1 MKVLLIFVAVAASL
15 PMAWISLSK
24 IALVAGA
31 LWTRWISYNTQT
43 RKNTHFSINNISL
56 LNKVIYFSIAW
67 ILISTAW
74 TPVDVDTAIYAF
86 IKHAKILIIP
96 LIVYISTSEKL
107 GSKCLNYALYAQI
120 GVCIISWC
128 LAIKYLIN
136 QYLIGNPV
144 NLSLNAQNFNVF
156 SESQL
161 DQSIMFVVSAAII
174 WHIRN
179 TIPLSK
185 WIIYTSVFLF
195 LTNVLFLANSR
206 TGYVLAIASATL
218 AIYFLPP
225 FKFKCAT
232 LVMAPFL
239 LISTLLLS
247 SQQFSDRVN
256 QVAHEVQSTEQP
268 ENLKTS
274 SGWRLNAWQRSI
286 EAFYDRPI
294 LGHGLGSWT
303 YAAKKAEGD
312 KGNDVFGKGNRSN
325 PHQEYLLWAVEFGL
339 VGILLKII
347 FIYSVFMSSKSNM
360 PQYSNAINAALLCIV
375 MAGLFNSVIFD
386 DLIGDFLLIFL
397 ALCISAGQE
406 NKIIK
411 PKNTYDQ

>member
-31 LWTRWISYNTQT
+31 LWTRWISYNKQT
-43 RKNTHFSINNISL
+43 RKKTHFSIENISL

-86 IKHAKILIIP
+86 TKHAKILIIP
-96 LIVYISTSEKL
+96 LIVYISTSEKI
-107 GSKCLNYALYAQI
+107 GSKCLNYALYTQI
-120 GVCIISWC
+120 GICIVSWF
-128 LAIKYLIN
+128 LAIKFSIN
-136 QYLIGNPV
+136 QYLAEDFV
-144 NLSLNAQNFNVF
+144 SLNLSGQNFNVF

-179 TIPLSK
+179 TIPVSK
-185 WIIYTSVFLF
+185 WIIYMSVFLF
-195 LTNVLFLANSR
+195 LANVLFLANSR
-206 TGYVLAIASATL
+206 TGYILAIASVTL
-218 AIYFLPP
+218 AIYYLPP
-225 FKFKCAT
+225 FKFKWAA
-232 LVMAPFL
+232 LMMAPCL
-239 LISTLLLS
+239 LITLLLLG

-256 QVAHEVQSTEQP
+256 QVVHEVQSTEQP
-268 ENLKTS
+268 ENVKTS

-347 FIYSVFMSSKSNM
+347 LIYSVFVSSKSNI
-360 PQYSNAINAALLCIV
+360 PQYRNATNATLLCIV
-375 MAGLFNSVIFD
+375 LAGLFNSVIFD

-397 ALCISAGQE
+397 ALCLAAGQE
-406 NKIIK
+406 KKCIK
-411 PKNTYDQ
+411 PKNTHDQ

>member
-43 RKNTHFSINNISL
+43 RKNTHLSIEKISL

-86 IKHAKILIIP
+86 VKHAKILIIP

-107 GSKCLNYALYAQI
+107 GSKCLNYALYTQI
-120 GVCIISWC
+120 VVCFISWC
-128 LAIKYLIN
+128 LAIKYLVN
-136 QYLIGNPV
+136 QYLIGNLV
-144 NLSLNAQNFNVF
+144 NLSLNGKNFNVF

-161 DQSIMFVVSAAII
+161 DQSIMFVVSASII

-206 TGYVLAIASATL
+206 TGYVLAIASITL
-218 AIYFLPP
+218 AIYYLPA
-225 FKFKCAT
+225 FKFKWAT

-268 ENLKTS
+268 ENVKTS

-339 VGILLKII
+339 TGILLKILI
-347 FIYSVFMSSKSNM
+347 IYSIFLSSKSNI
-360 PQYSNAINAALLCIV
+360 PHYSNAINATLLCIV
-375 MAGLFNSVIFD
+375 LAGLFNSVIFD

-397 ALCISAGQE
+397 ALCIAAGQE
-406 NKIIK
+406 KKLLNKK
-411 PKNTYDQ
+411 TYDQ

>member
-1 MKVLLIFVAVAASL
+1 
-15 PMAWISLSK
+15 MAWISLSK

-43 RKNTHFSINNISL
+43 RKKTHFSIENISL

-86 IKHAKILIIP
+86 TKHAKILIIP
-96 LIVYISTSEKL
+96 LIVYISTSEKI
-107 GSKCLNYALYAQI
+107 GSKCLNYALYTQI
-120 GVCIISWC
+120 GICIVSWF
-128 LAIKYLIN
+128 LAIKFSIN
-136 QYLIGNPV
+136 QYLAEDFV
-144 NLSLNAQNFNVF
+144 SLNLSGQNFNVF

-179 TIPLSK
+179 TIPVSK
-185 WIIYTSVFLF
+185 WIIYMSVFLF
-195 LTNVLFLANSR
+195 LANVLFLANSR
-206 TGYVLAIASATL
+206 TGYILAIASVTL
-218 AIYFLPP
+218 AIYYLPP
-225 FKFKCAT
+225 FKFKWAA
-232 LVMAPFL
+232 LMMAPCL
-239 LISTLLLS
+239 LITLLLLG

-256 QVAHEVQSTEQP
+256 QVVHEVQSTEQP
-268 ENLKTS
+268 ENVKTS

-347 FIYSVFMSSKSNM
+347 LIYSVFVSSKSNI
-360 PQYSNAINAALLCIV
+360 PQYRNATNATLLCIV
-375 MAGLFNSVIFD
+375 LAGLFNSVIFD

-397 ALCISAGQE
+397 ALCLAAGQE
-406 NKIIK
+406 KKCIK
-411 PKNTYDQ
+411 PKNTHDQ

>member
-1 MKVLLIFVAVAASL
+1 LKVLLIFVAVAASL

-43 RKNTHFSINNISL
+43 RKNTHLSIEKISL

-86 IKHAKILIIP
+86 VKHAKILIIP

-107 GSKCLNYALYAQI
+107 GSKCLNYALYTQI
-120 GVCIISWC
+120 VVCFISWC
-128 LAIKYLIN
+128 LAIKYLVN
-136 QYLIGNPV
+136 QYLIGNLV
-144 NLSLNAQNFNVF
+144 NLSLNGKNFNVF

-161 DQSIMFVVSAAII
+161 DQSIMFVVSASII

-206 TGYVLAIASATL
+206 TGYVLAIASITL
-218 AIYFLPP
+218 AIYYLPA
-225 FKFKCAT
+225 FKFKWAT

-239 LISTLLLS
+239 LICTLLLS

-268 ENLKTS
+268 ENVKTS

-339 VGILLKII
+339 TGILLKIL
-347 FIYSVFMSSKSNM
+347 FIYSIFLSSKSNI
-360 PQYSNAINAALLCIV
+360 PHYSNAINATLLCIV
-375 MAGLFNSVIFD
+375 LAGLFNSVIFD

-397 ALCISAGQE
+397 ALCLAAGQE
-406 NKIIK
+406 KKLLNKK
-411 PKNTYDQ
+411 TYDQ

>member
-1 MKVLLIFVAVAASL
+1 LKVLLIFVAVAASL

-31 LWTRWISYNTQT
+31 LWTRWFSYNTQT
-43 RKNTHFSINNISL
+43 TNNKYFSIENISP

-67 ILISTAW
+67 ILLSTAW

-86 IKHAKILIIP
+86 VKHAKILIIP
-96 LIVYISTSEKL
+96 LIVYIATSEKL
-107 GSKCLNYALYAQI
+107 GSKCLNYALYTQI
-120 GVCIISWC
+120 GVCIVSWF
-128 LAIKYLIN
+128 LAIKFSANKYLTEN
-136 QYLIGNPV
+136 FVSL
-144 NLSLNAQNFNVF
+144 NLSGQNFNVF

-179 TIPLSK
+179 TIPISK

-206 TGYVLAIASATL
+206 TGYVLAIASVTL
-218 AIYFLPP
+218 AIYYLPP
-225 FKFKCAT
+225 FKFKWAA
-232 LVMAPFL
+232 LIMAPFL
-239 LISTLLLS
+239 LISSLLLS

-268 ENLKTS
+268 GNVKTS

-294 LGHGLGSWT
+294 LGHGLGSWA

-312 KGNDVFGKGNRSN
+312 KGNDVFGNGIRSN
-325 PHQEYLLWAVEFGL
+325 PHQESLLWTVEFGL
-339 VGILLKII
+339 MGILLKIM
-347 FIYSVFMSSKSNM
+347 FIYSVFVSSKSNA
-360 PQYSNAINAALLCIV
+360 PQYSNAITATLLCILL
-375 MAGLFNSVIFD
+375 AGLFNSVIFD

-397 ALCISAGQE
+397 ALCLAAGQE
-406 NKIIK
+406 NKNIK
-411 PKNTYDQ
+411 PKNTHDQ

>member
-1 MKVLLIFVAVAASL
+1 VAASL

-43 RKNTHFSINNISL
+43 RKNTHLSIEKISL

-74 TPVDVDTAIYAF
+74 TPVDVDTTFYAF
-86 IKHAKILIIP
+86 LKHAKILIIP

-107 GSKCLNYALYAQI
+107 GSKCLNYALYTQI
-120 GVCIISWC
+120 VVCFISWC
-128 LAIKYLIN
+128 LAIKYLVY
-136 QYLIGNPV
+136 QYLIGNLV
-144 NLSLNAQNFNVF
+144 NLSLNGKNFNVF

-161 DQSIMFVVSAAII
+161 DQSIMFVVSASII

-206 TGYVLAIASATL
+206 TGYVLAIASITL
-218 AIYFLPP
+218 AIYYLPA
-225 FKFKCAT
+225 FKFKWAT

-268 ENLKTS
+268 ENVKTS

-339 VGILLKII
+339 TGILLKIL
-347 FIYSVFMSSKSNM
+347 FIYSIFLSSKSNI
-360 PQYSNAINAALLCIV
+360 PHYSNAINATLLCIV
-375 MAGLFNSVIFD
+375 LAGLFNSVVFD

-397 ALCISAGQE
+397 ALCLAAGQE
-406 NKIIK
+406 KKLLNKK
-411 PKNTYDQ
+411 TYDQ

>member
-1 MKVLLIFVAVAASL
+1 
-15 PMAWISLSK
+15 MAWISLSK

-43 RKNTHFSINNISL
+43 RKKTHFSIENISL

-86 IKHAKILIIP
+86 TKHAKILIIP
-96 LIVYISTSEKL
+96 LIVYISTSEKI
-107 GSKCLNYALYAQI
+107 GSKCLNYALYTQI
-120 GVCIISWC
+120 GICIVSWF
-128 LAIKYLIN
+128 LAIKFSIN
-136 QYLIGNPV
+136 QYLAEDFV
-144 NLSLNAQNFNVF
+144 SLNLSGQNFNVF

-179 TIPLSK
+179 TIPISK

-206 TGYVLAIASATL
+206 TGYILAIASVTL
-218 AIYFLPP
+218 AIYYLPP
-225 FKFKCAT
+225 FKFKWAA
-232 LVMAPFL
+232 LMMAPCL
-239 LISTLLLS
+239 LITLLLLG

-256 QVAHEVQSTEQP
+256 QVVHEVQSTEQP
-268 ENLKTS
+268 ENVKTS

-347 FIYSVFMSSKSNM
+347 LIYSVFVSSKSNI
-360 PQYSNAINAALLCIV
+360 PQYRNATNATLLCIV
-375 MAGLFNSVIFD
+375 LAGLFNSVIFD

-397 ALCISAGQE
+397 ALCLAAGQE
-406 NKIIK
+406 NKGIK
-411 PKNTYDQ
+411 PKNTHDQ

>member
-1 MKVLLIFVAVAASL
+1 
-15 PMAWISLSK
+15 MAWISLSK

-43 RKNTHFSINNISL
+43 KKNTHFNIENISL

-74 TPVDVDTAIYAF
+74 TPVDADTAIYAF

-96 LIVYISTSEKL
+96 LIVYISNSKKL
-107 GSKCLNYALYAQI
+107 GSTCLNYALYTQI
-120 GVCIISWC
+120 GVCIVSWF
-128 LAIKYLIN
+128 LAIKHSTN
-136 QYLIGNPV
+136 QYLAE
-144 NLSLNAQNFNVF
+144 NLVSLNPSSQNYNVF

-174 WHIRN
+174 WYIRN
-179 TIPLSK
+179 TIPISK

-206 TGYVLAIASATL
+206 TGYVLAIASIIL
-218 AIYFLPP
+218 AIYYLPP
-225 FKFKCAT
+225 FKFKWAA
-232 LVMAPFL
+232 LIMAPFL
-239 LISTLLLS
+239 LISSLLLS

-256 QVAHEVQSTEQP
+256 QVAHEVRSTEQP
-268 ENLKTS
+268 ENVKTS

-303 YAAKKAEGD
+303 YAAKKTEGD

-339 VGILLKII
+339 MGILLKII
-347 FIYSVFMSSKSNM
+347 FIYSVFVSSKSNI
-360 PQYSNAINAALLCIV
+360 PQYRNAITATLLCIV
-375 MAGLFNSVIFD
+375 LAGLFNSVIYD

-397 ALCISAGQE
+397 ALCLAAGQE
-406 NKIIK
+406 NKSIK
-411 PKNTYDQ
+411 PKNTHDQ

>member
-1 MKVLLIFVAVAASL
+1 
-15 PMAWISLSK
+15 MAWISLSK
-24 IALVAGA
+24 IALVAGS

-268 ENLKTS
+268 ENVKTS

-347 FIYSVFMSSKSNM
+347 FIYSVFMSSKSNI

>member
-1 MKVLLIFVAVAASL
+1 
-15 PMAWISLSK
+15 MAWISLSK

-43 RKNTHFSINNISL
+43 RKKTHFSIENISL

-86 IKHAKILIIP
+86 TKHAKILIIP
-96 LIVYISTSEKL
+96 LIVYISTSEKI
-107 GSKCLNYALYAQI
+107 GSKCLNYALYTQI
-120 GVCIISWC
+120 GICIVSWF
-128 LAIKYLIN
+128 LAIKFSIN
-136 QYLIGNPV
+136 QYLAEDFV
-144 NLSLNAQNFNVF
+144 SLNLSGQNFNVF

-174 WHIRN
+174 WQIRN
-179 TIPLSK
+179 TIPMSK
-185 WIIYTSVFLF
+185 WIICTSVSLF

-206 TGYVLAIASATL
+206 TGYILAIASVTL
-218 AIYFLPP
+218 AIYYLRP
-225 FKFKCAT
+225 FKFKWAA
-232 LVMAPFL
+232 LMMAPCL
-239 LISTLLLS
+239 LITLLLLG

-256 QVAHEVQSTEQP
+256 QVVHEVQSTEQP
-268 ENLKTS
+268 ENVKTS

-347 FIYSVFMSSKSNM
+347 LIYSVFVSSKSNI
-360 PQYSNAINAALLCIV
+360 PQYRNATNATLLCIV
-375 MAGLFNSVIFD
+375 LAGLFNSVIFD

-397 ALCISAGQE
+397 ALCLAAGQE
-406 NKIIK
+406 KKCIK
-411 PKNTYDQ
+411 PKNTHDQ

>member
-1 MKVLLIFVAVAASL
+1 VAASL

-43 RKNTHFSINNISL
+43 RKNTHFGIENISL

-86 IKHAKILIIP
+86 VKHAKILIIP

-107 GSKCLNYALYAQI
+107 GSKCLNYALYTQI
-120 GVCIISWC
+120 VVCFISWC
-128 LAIKYLIN
+128 LAIKYVVN
-136 QYLIGNPV
+136 QYLIGNLV
-144 NLSLNAQNFNVF
+144 NLSLNGKNFNVF

-206 TGYVLAIASATL
+206 TGYVLAIASITL
-218 AIYFLPP
+218 AIYYLPA
-225 FKFKCAT
+225 FKFKWAT

-268 ENLKTS
+268 ENVKTS

-339 VGILLKII
+339 TGILLKIL
-347 FIYSVFMSSKSNM
+347 FIYSIFLSSKSNI
-360 PQYSNAINAALLCIV
+360 PHYSNAINATLLCIV
-375 MAGLFNSVIFD
+375 LAGLFNSVIFD

-397 ALCISAGQE
+397 ALCLAAGQE
-406 NKIIK
+406 KKLLNKK
-411 PKNTYDQ
+411 TYDQ

>member
-1 MKVLLIFVAVAASL
+1 LKVLLIFVAVAASL

-43 RKNTHFSINNISL
+43 RKNTHLSIEKISL

-86 IKHAKILIIP
+86 VKHAKILIIP

-107 GSKCLNYALYAQI
+107 GSKCLNYALYTQTV
-120 GVCIISWC
+120 VCFISWC
-128 LAIKYLIN
+128 LAIKYLVN
-136 QYLIGNPV
+136 QYLIGNLV
-144 NLSLNAQNFNVF
+144 NLSLNGKNFNVF

-161 DQSIMFVVSAAII
+161 DQSIMFVVSASII

-206 TGYVLAIASATL
+206 TGYVLAIASITL
-218 AIYFLPP
+218 AIYYLPA
-225 FKFKCAT
+225 FKFKWAT

-268 ENLKTS
+268 ENVKTS

-347 FIYSVFMSSKSNM
+347 FIYSVSMSSKSNI

-397 ALCISAGQE
+397 ALCLAAGQE
-406 NKIIK
+406 KKLLNKK
-411 PKNTYDQ
+411 TYDQ

>member
-1 MKVLLIFVAVAASL
+1 LKVLLIFVAVAASL

-43 RKNTHFSINNISL
+43 RKNTHLSIEKISL

-86 IKHAKILIIP
+86 VKHAKILIIP

-107 GSKCLNYALYAQI
+107 GSKCLNYALYTQI
-120 GVCIISWC
+120 VVCFISWC
-128 LAIKYLIN
+128 LAIKYLVN
-136 QYLIGNPV
+136 QYLIGNLV
-144 NLSLNAQNFNVF
+144 NLSLNGKNFNVF

-161 DQSIMFVVSAAII
+161 DQSIMFVVSASII

-206 TGYVLAIASATL
+206 TGYVLAIASITL
-218 AIYFLPP
+218 AIYYLPA
-225 FKFKCAT
+225 FKFKWAT

-239 LISTLLLS
+239 LICTLLLS

-268 ENLKTS
+268 ENVKTS

-339 VGILLKII
+339 TGILLKIL
-347 FIYSVFMSSKSNM
+347 FIYSIFLSSKSNI
-360 PQYSNAINAALLCIV
+360 PHYSNAINATLLCIV
-375 MAGLFNSVIFD
+375 LAGLFNSVIFD

-397 ALCISAGQE
+397 ALCLTAGQE
-406 NKIIK
+406 KKLLNRK
-411 PKNTYDQ
+411 TYDQ

>member
-1 MKVLLIFVAVAASL
+1 MAASL
-15 PMAWISLSK
+15 PLEWISLSK

-43 RKNTHFSINNISL
+43 RKNTHLSIEKISL
-56 LNKVIYFSIAW
+56 LNKIIYFSIAW

-86 IKHAKILIIP
+86 VKHAKILIIP
-96 LIVYISTSEKL
+96 LIVYIATSKKL
-107 GSKCLNYALYAQI
+107 GSTCLNYALYTQI
-120 GVCIISWC
+120 GVCIVSWF
-128 LAIKYLIN
+128 LAIKHSTNKYLAEN
-136 QYLIGNPV
+136 FV
-144 NLSLNAQNFNVF
+144 SLNPSGQNFNVF

-161 DQSIMFVVSAAII
+161 DQSIMFVVSASII

-206 TGYVLAIASATL
+206 TGYVLAIASITL
-218 AIYFLPP
+218 AIYYLPA
-225 FKFKCAT
+225 FKFKWAT

-268 ENLKTS
+268 ENVKTS

-339 VGILLKII
+339 TGILLKIL
-347 FIYSVFMSSKSNM
+347 FIYSIFLSSKSNISH
-360 PQYSNAINAALLCIV
+360 YSNAINATLLCIV
-375 MAGLFNSVIFD
+375 LAGLFNSVIFD

-397 ALCISAGQE
+397 ALCLAAGQE
-406 NKIIK
+406 KKLLNKK
-411 PKNTYDQ
+411 TYDQ

>member
-43 RKNTHFSINNISL
+43 RKNTYLSIEKISL

-86 IKHAKILIIP
+86 VKHAKILIIP

-107 GSKCLNYALYAQI
+107 GSKCLNYALYTQI
-120 GVCIISWC
+120 VVCFISWC
-128 LAIKYLIN
+128 LAIKYLVN
-136 QYLIGNPV
+136 QYLIGNLV
-144 NLSLNAQNFNVF
+144 NLSLNGKNFNVF

-161 DQSIMFVVSAAII
+161 DQSIMFVVSASII

-206 TGYVLAIASATL
+206 TGYVLAIASITL
-218 AIYFLPP
+218 AIYYLPA
-225 FKFKCAT
+225 FKFKWAT

-268 ENLKTS
+268 ENVKTS

-339 VGILLKII
+339 TGILLKIL
-347 FIYSVFMSSKSNM
+347 FIYSIFLSSKSNISH
-360 PQYSNAINAALLCIV
+360 YSNAINATLLCIV
-375 MAGLFNSVIFD
+375 LAGLFNSVIFD

-397 ALCISAGQE
+397 ALCLAAGQE
-406 NKIIK
+406 KKLLNKK
-411 PKNTYDQ
+411 TYDQ

>member
-1 MKVLLIFVAVAASL
+1 
-15 PMAWISLSK
+15 MAWISISK

-43 RKNTHFSINNISL
+43 RKNTHLSIEKISL

-86 IKHAKILIIP
+86 VKHAKILIIP

-107 GSKCLNYALYAQI
+107 GSKCLNYALYTQI
-120 GVCIISWC
+120 VVCFISWC
-128 LAIKYLIN
+128 LAIKYLVN
-136 QYLIGNPV
+136 QYLIGNLV
-144 NLSLNAQNFNVF
+144 NLSLNGKNFNVF

-161 DQSIMFVVSAAII
+161 DQSIMFVVSASII

-206 TGYVLAIASATL
+206 TGYVLAIASITL
-218 AIYFLPP
+218 AIYYLPA
-225 FKFKCAT
+225 FKFKWAT

-268 ENLKTS
+268 ENVKTS

-339 VGILLKII
+339 TGILLKIL
-347 FIYSVFMSSKSNM
+347 FIYSIYLSSKSNI
-360 PQYSNAINAALLCIV
+360 PHYTNAINATLLCIV
-375 MAGLFNSVIFD
+375 LAGLFNSVIFD

-397 ALCISAGQE
+397 ALCLAAGQE
-406 NKIIK
+406 KKLLNKK
-411 PKNTYDQ
+411 TYDQ

>member
-1 MKVLLIFVAVAASL
+1 
-15 PMAWISLSK
+15 MAWISLSK

-31 LWTRWISYNTQT
+31 LWTRWISYDTQT
-43 RKNTHFSINNISL
+43 RKNKHFSINNISL

-74 TPVDVDTAIYAF
+74 TPVDVDTTIYAF
-86 IKHAKILIIP
+86 LKHAKILIIP

-107 GSKCLNYALYAQI
+107 GSKCLNYALYTQI

-136 QYLIGNPV
+136 QYLIGNLI
-144 NLSLNAQNFNVF
+144 NLNLNGQNFSVF

-174 WHIRN
+174 WQIRN

-195 LTNVLFLANSR
+195 LTNVLYLSNSR
-206 TGYVLAIASATL
+206 TGYVLAIASTTL
-218 AIYFLPP
+218 AIYYLPP
-225 FKFKCAT
+225 FKFKWAA
-232 LVMAPFL
+232 LIMAPFL
-239 LISTLLLS
+239 LTGSLLMS
-247 SQQFSDRVN
+247 SQQFSDRIN
-256 QVAHEVQSTEQP
+256 QVALEIQSTEQP
-268 ENLKTS
+268 ENVKTS

-294 LGHGLGSWT
+294 LGHGIGSWT

-347 FIYSVFMSSKSNM
+347 FIYSVFMSSKSNI

-375 MAGLFNSVIFD
+375 IAGLFNSVIFD

-406 NKIIK
+406 QKSKIH
-411 PKNTYDQ
+411 KNTYEN

>member
-1 MKVLLIFVAVAASL
+1 MKALLIFVAIAASL

-24 IALVAGA
+24 MVLIAGA
-31 LWTRWISYNTQT
+31 LWVRWNNYKLKREEN
-43 RKNTHFSINNISL
+43 RYFSIQNIPF
-56 LNKVIYFSIAW
+56 LNKVIYFSIVW

-74 TPVDVDTAIYAF
+74 TPADFDTAIYAF

-96 LIVYISTSEKL
+96 IIIFIAASEKM
-107 GSKCLNYALYAQI
+107 GSKCLNYALYTQI
-120 GVCIISWC
+120 GICIASWI
-128 LAIKYLIN
+128 LAVKFSAN
-136 QYLIGNPV
+136 QYLSGNFV
-144 NLSLNAQNFNVF
+144 SLNLSGQNFNIF

-161 DQSIMFVVSAAII
+161 DQSIMFVVSASII

-179 TIPLSK
+179 TIPMSK

-206 TGYVLAIASATL
+206 TGYVLAIASITL
-218 AIYFLPP
+218 AICYLPA
-225 FKFKCAT
+225 FKFKWAT

-286 EAFYDRPI
+286 EAFNDRPI
-294 LGHGLGSWT
+294 LGHGIGSWT

-360 PQYSNAINAALLCIV
+360 PQYSNAINAVLLCIV

-406 NKIIK
+406 QKSFIHKITHE
-411 PKNTYDQ
+411 N

>member
-1 MKVLLIFVAVAASL
+1 
-15 PMAWISLSK
+15 MAWISLSK

-43 RKNTHFSINNISL
+43 RKNTHLSIEKISL

-86 IKHAKILIIP
+86 VKHAKILIIP

-107 GSKCLNYALYAQI
+107 GSKCLNYALYTQTV
-120 GVCIISWC
+120 VCFISWC
-128 LAIKYLIN
+128 LAIKYLVN
-136 QYLIGNPV
+136 QYLIGNLV
-144 NLSLNAQNFNVF
+144 NLSLNGKNFNVF

-195 LTNVLFLANSR
+195 LTNVLFLADSR
-206 TGYVLAIASATL
+206 TGYVLAIASITL
-218 AIYFLPP
+218 AIYYLPP
-225 FKFKCAT
+225 FKFKWAA
-232 LVMAPFL
+232 LIMAPFL
-239 LISTLLLS
+239 LISSLLMS

-256 QVAHEVQSTEQP
+256 QVAHEVRSTEQP
-268 ENLKTS
+268 ENVTTS

-286 EAFYDRPI
+286 EAYYDRPI

-312 KGNDVFGKGNRSN
+312 KGNDVFGRGNRSN

-339 VGILLKII
+339 MGILLKII
-347 FIYSVFMSSKSNM
+347 FIYYVFVSSKSNI
-360 PQYSNAINAALLCIV
+360 PQYRNAITATLLCIV
-375 MAGLFNSVIFD
+375 LAGLFNSVIYD

-397 ALCISAGQE
+397 ALCLAAGQE
-406 NKIIK
+406 TKSIK

>member
-1 MKVLLIFVAVAASL
+1 
-15 PMAWISLSK
+15 MAWISISK

-43 RKNTHFSINNISL
+43 RKNTHLSIEKISL
-56 LNKVIYFSIAW
+56 LNKIIYFSIAW

-86 IKHAKILIIP
+86 VKHAKILIIP

-107 GSKCLNYALYAQI
+107 GSKCLNYALYTQI
-120 GVCIISWC
+120 VVCFISWC
-128 LAIKYLIN
+128 LAIKYLVN
-136 QYLIGNPV
+136 QYLIGNLV
-144 NLSLNAQNFNVF
+144 NLSLNGKNFNVF

-161 DQSIMFVVSAAII
+161 DQSIMFVVSASII

-206 TGYVLAIASATL
+206 TGYVLAIASITL
-218 AIYFLPP
+218 AIYYLPA
-225 FKFKCAT
+225 FKFKWAT

-268 ENLKTS
+268 ENVKTS

-339 VGILLKII
+339 TGILLKIL
-347 FIYSVFMSSKSNM
+347 FIYSIFLSSKSNI
-360 PQYSNAINAALLCIV
+360 PHYSNAINATLLCIV
-375 MAGLFNSVIFD
+375 LAGLFNSVIFD

-397 ALCISAGQE
+397 ALCLAAGQE
-406 NKIIK
+406 KKLLNKK
-411 PKNTYDQ
+411 TYDQ

>member
-1 MKVLLIFVAVAASL
+1 
-15 PMAWISLSK
+15 MAWISLSK

-31 LWTRWISYNTQT
+31 LWTSWISYNTQI

-74 TPVDVDTAIYAF
+74 TPVDVDTTIYAF
-86 IKHAKILIIP
+86 LKHAKILIIP

-107 GSKCLNYALYAQI
+107 GSKCLNYALYTQI

-136 QYLIGNPV
+136 QYLIGNLV
-144 NLSLNAQNFNVF
+144 NLSLNGQNFSVF

-218 AIYFLPP
+218 AIYYLPP
-225 FKFKCAT
+225 FKFKWAA
-232 LVMAPFL
+232 LIMAPFL
-239 LISTLLLS
+239 LTSSLLMS
-247 SQQFSDRVN
+247 SQQFSDRIN
-256 QVAHEVQSTEQP
+256 QVALEIQSTEQP
-268 ENLKTS
+268 ENVKTS

-294 LGHGLGSWT
+294 LGHGIGSWT

-347 FIYSVFMSSKSNM
+347 FIYSVFMSSKSNI

-375 MAGLFNSVIFD
+375 IAGLFNSVIFD

-406 NKIIK
+406 QKSKIH
-411 PKNTYDQ
+411 KNTYEN

>member
-1 MKVLLIFVAVAASL
+1 
-15 PMAWISLSK
+15 
-24 IALVAGA
+24 
-31 LWTRWISYNTQT
+31 
-43 RKNTHFSINNISL
+43 
-56 LNKVIYFSIAW
+56 
-67 ILISTAW
+67 
-74 TPVDVDTAIYAF
+74 
-86 IKHAKILIIP
+86 
-96 LIVYISTSEKL
+96 
-107 GSKCLNYALYAQI
+107 
-120 GVCIISWC
+120 
-128 LAIKYLIN
+128 LAIKYCIN
-136 QYLIGNPV
+136 QYYAENFVSL
-144 NLSLNAQNFNVF
+144 NLSGQNFNVF

-179 TIPLSK
+179 TIPISK

-206 TGYVLAIASATL
+206 TGYVLAIASITL
-218 AIYFLPP
+218 AIYYLPA
-225 FKFKCAT
+225 FKFKWAT

-239 LISTLLLS
+239 LICTLLLS

-268 ENLKTS
+268 ENVKTS

-339 VGILLKII
+339 TGILLKIL
-347 FIYSVFMSSKSNM
+347 FIYSIFLSSKSNI
-360 PQYSNAINAALLCIV
+360 PHYSNAINATLLCIV
-375 MAGLFNSVIFD
+375 LAGLFNSVIFD

-397 ALCISAGQE
+397 ALCLAAGQE
-406 NKIIK
+406 KKLLNKK
-411 PKNTYDQ
+411 TYDQ

>member
-24 IALVAGA
+24 IALVAGS

-96 LIVYISTSEKL
+96 LIVYISTSEKM
-107 GSKCLNYALYAQI
+107 GSKCLNYALYTQI
-120 GVCIISWC
+120 GICIASWI
-128 LAIKYLIN
+128 LAVKFSAN
-136 QYLIGNPV
+136 QYLSGNFV
-144 NLSLNAQNFNVF
+144 SLNLSGQNFNIF

-161 DQSIMFVVSAAII
+161 DQSIMFVVSASII

-179 TIPLSK
+179 TIPMSK

-195 LTNVLFLANSR
+195 LTNVQFLANSR
-206 TGYVLAIASATL
+206 TGYVLAIASITL
-218 AIYFLPP
+218 AICYLPA
-225 FKFKCAT
+225 FKFKWAT

-286 EAFYDRPI
+286 EAFNDRPI
-294 LGHGLGSWT
+294 LGHGIGSWT

-360 PQYSNAINAALLCIV
+360 PQYSNAINAVLLCIV

-406 NKIIK
+406 QKSFIHKITHE
-411 PKNTYDQ
+411 N

>member
-1 MKVLLIFVAVAASL
+1 
-15 PMAWISLSK
+15 MAWISLSK

-268 ENLKTS
+268 ENVKTS

-347 FIYSVFMSSKSNM
+347 FIYSVFMSSKSNI

>member
-1 MKVLLIFVAVAASL
+1 
-15 PMAWISLSK
+15 MAWISLSK

-43 RKNTHFSINNISL
+43 RKKTHFSIENISL

-86 IKHAKILIIP
+86 TKHAKILIIP
-96 LIVYISTSEKL
+96 LIVYISTSEKI
-107 GSKCLNYALYAQI
+107 GSKCLNYALYTQI
-120 GVCIISWC
+120 GICIVSWF
-128 LAIKYLIN
+128 LAIKFSIN
-136 QYLIGNPV
+136 QYLAEDFV
-144 NLSLNAQNFNVF
+144 SLNLSGQNFNVF

-179 TIPLSK
+179 TIPISK

-206 TGYVLAIASATL
+206 TGYILAIASVTL
-218 AIYFLPP
+218 AIYYLPP
-225 FKFKCAT
+225 FKFKWAA
-232 LVMAPFL
+232 LMMAPCL
-239 LISTLLLS
+239 LITLLLLG

-256 QVAHEVQSTEQP
+256 QVVHEVQSTEQP
-268 ENLKTS
+268 ENVKTS

-347 FIYSVFMSSKSNM
+347 LIYSVFVSSKSNI
-360 PQYSNAINAALLCIV
+360 PQYRNATNATLLCIV
-375 MAGLFNSVIFD
+375 LAGLFNSVIFD
-386 DLIGDFLLIFL
+386 DLSGDFLLIFL
-397 ALCISAGQE
+397 ALCLAAGQE
-406 NKIIK
+406 KKCIK
-411 PKNTYDQ
+411 PKNTHDQ